1 MLRPA
6 LTDPITPRLCDDYGP
21 FSTSMSATA
30 DRPSLAPRAR
40 RIRNRCVQSLA
51 RLRSLPIPGDQEVA
65 QFGDEL
71 RLSDIMKRWEELNTP
86 PSASPAIK
94 PPPSTL
100 APPRWRSPALQRV
113 VLTVL
118 VGVLGFVLGDQLLPP
133 AQAAVANGPAW
144 YAITDSVVG
153 ALNGKLIA
161 LNQSEV
167 VLPVSLTPAE
177 VASLAFRRRAHVD
190 SVEARADS
198 VLRVRGVLDDT
209 TRFELEGRVRV
220 QRRGTAELRITR
232 LWLNGL
238 RVSPGVLPRAIA
250 GRRTARPDSMSL
262 RFTVPANVTRIVIRC
277 HPERSEGSALSC

>member
-1 MLRPA
+1 
-6 LTDPITPRLCDDYGP
+6 
-21 FSTSMSATA
+21 MSATA
-30 DRPSLAPRAR
+30 ERPPLAPRAR
-40 RIRNRCVQSLA
+40 RIRNRCIQSLA
-51 RLRSLPIPGDQEVA
+51 RLRSLPIPGEQDVT

-71 RLSDIMKRWEELNTP
+71 RLSDIIKRWEGLNTP

-94 PPPSTL
+94 SPPSTL
-100 APPRWRSPALQRV
+100 ARPRWRSPALQRV

-133 AQAAVANGPAW
+133 AQAATANGPPW
-144 YAITDSVVG
+144 YATNDSVAA
-153 ALNGKLIA
+153 ALNAKFIA

-167 VLPVSLTPAE
+167 ALPISLTPAE

-190 SVEARADS
+190 SVEARVDS

-220 QRRGTAELRITR
+220 QRRGTGELRITR
-232 LWLNGL
+232 LWLDGL
-238 RVSPGVLPRAIA
+238 RVSPGVLPRMIT

-262 RFTVPANVTRIVIRC
+262 RITVPANVTRIVISC
-277 HPERSEGSALSC
+277 HPERREGSALSC